1 MEKFDLIVVGGGPV
15 GLFTGYFAGLHGLKT
30 IVLEALADY
39 GGQPQMLYPAK
50 NIQDIPAYR
59 SINGTTLTKNLL
71 NALKTTDTVLRKHY
85 RAKELTKFKDH
96 WLINQELEAKSI
108 VIATGEGAFRPKQL
122 PLQLDQATAAHVH
135 YSLPDPS
142 LFLNK
147 EVAVLGGGDS
157 ALDFSLE
164 LAKLARVSLIHRRS
178 AFRGMETNVQALKK
192 LKNVEILTPYL
203 PHALSFHDN
212 KLRLTCK
219 QVGSSKEW
227 HKDFDEILVA
237 YGFRAN
243 NRFLRKWDIDLADGL
258 VQVDTSMHT
267 NLPGVYAVG
276 DAITYEGRAP
286 LIGLGFGEGQIAVM
300 QIMRQVFP
308 EKMLTVHSTALQ

>member
-1 MEKFDLIVVGGGPV
+1 MEQFDSIIIGGGPV

-59 SINGTTLTKNLL
+59 SINGTSLTNNLL
-71 NALKTTDTVLRKHY
+71 SALKTTKTVLRKNY
-85 RAKELTKFKDH
+85 RATELTKFKDY
-96 WLINQELEAKSI
+96 WLINHEIAAKSI

-122 PLQLDQATAAHVH
+122 PLKLEPETSAHVH
-135 YSLPDPS
+135 YSLPDPA
-142 LFLNK
+142 LFVNK
-147 EVAVLGGGDS
+147 NVAVLGGGDS

-164 LAKLARVSLIHRRS
+164 LAKIARITLIHRRRE
-178 AFRGMETNVQALKK
+178 FRGMETNVQKLKK

-203 PHALSFHDN
+203 PQALSFHDN
-212 KLRLTCK
+212 KLRLICK

-227 HKDFDEILVA
+227 QQDFNEILVA

-243 NRFLRKWDIDLADGL
+243 NRFLRKWQLELSEGL
-258 VQVDTSMHT
+258 VNVDTSMRT
-267 NLPGVYAVG
+267 NLPGIYAVG
-276 DAITYEGRAP
+276 DAVTYGGRTP

-308 EKMLTVHSTALQ
+308 EKVLTVHSTALQ